1 MGIIMTRPQQLDSA
15 ALDAWLKAHPA
26 WERTSSGGIS
36 RAYKLPDFATG
47 LGVVVR
53 VGCLAEKKDHHPD
66 VELKW
71 GSVRVTWS
79 THDAGGVTQLDLDA
93 AQATDAIA
101 G

>member
-1 MGIIMTRPQQLDSA
+1 MARPSRLDPA
-15 ALDAWLKAHPA
+15 TLDTWLKTHPG
-26 WERTSSGGIS
+26 WELTAGGAIA
-36 RAYKLPDFATG
+36 RQYKLSDFATG
-47 LGVVVR
+47 LGLVVR
-53 VGCLAEKKDHHPD
+53 IGCLAEKKDHHPD

-71 GSVRVTWS
+71 GCVRVTWS

>member
-1 MGIIMTRPQQLDSA
+1 MTRPNKVDSA
-15 ALDAWLKAHPA
+15 ALDAWLKTHPG
-26 WERTSSGGIS
+26 WERTPSGGIS

-53 VGCLAEKKDHHPD
+53 IGCLAEKKDHHPD
-66 VELKW
+66 LELKW

>member
-1 MGIIMTRPQQLDSA
+1 M
-15 ALDAWLKAHPA
+15 
-26 WERTSSGGIS
+26 
-36 RAYKLPDFATG
+36 
-47 LGVVVR
+47 
-53 VGCLAEKKDHHPD
+53 AEKKDHHPD

>member
-1 MGIIMTRPQQLDSA
+1 MARPTRLESP
-15 ALDAWLKAHPA
+15 ALATWLKTHPG
-26 WERTSSGGIS
+26 WELTPTGAIS

-47 LGVVVR
+47 LGLVVR

-79 THDAGGVTQLDLDA
+79 THDAGGITQLDLDA
-93 AQATDAIA
+93 AQATDAIV